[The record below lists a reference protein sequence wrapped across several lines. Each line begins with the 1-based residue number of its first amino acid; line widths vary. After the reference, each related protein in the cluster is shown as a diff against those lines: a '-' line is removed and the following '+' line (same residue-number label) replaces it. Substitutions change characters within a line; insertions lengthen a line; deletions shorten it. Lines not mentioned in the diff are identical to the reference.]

1 MRDGALRRVHGAA
14 RGPGDPLLR
23 DAGECGRRQDDHHHR
38 GDRRHPRR
46 QEGAGGVDRARCAAM
61 RLLPIRPDHVG
72 LRAAREQRASHR
84 RRHRR
89 RDGRQHL
96 SLRHLQTGP
105 RRNQAGGPGCS
116 DRWEGG
122 QTMTTVS
129 RREFVTVL
137 AAAGGGLLL
146 GYRVAGAQRA
156 APTGATSPDFVPNA
170 FIRIGPDGGITL
182 IMPQVE
188 MGQGT
193 YTSMPMLLAEEL
205 EVAPDQIRLEH
216 APPDDKRYAN
226 PFFGEQMTGASSS
239 VRAFYEPLRRA
250 GATARAMLV
259 AAAAA
264 SLNVDPASCRA
275 QKGVVTHTPTGR
287 TLTYG
292 VLAAAAAALPVPDK
306 VTLKEPKDFTLIGT
320 PAKRLDTPSKVNG
333 TAQYGI
339 DVRLPGMLIA
349 TVAAS
354 PVLGGKVAGVEE
366 RKAKAVRGGRR
377 SVRLDDGVA
386 VVADHMWAAK
396 QGLAALDIRWDDG
409 PNAKLSTPD
418 IVQGL
423 AKASESP
430 GVTARKDGDPESA
443 LAGAAKKVEAVYEA
457 PFLAHVTME
466 PMNCTVHVRKDSCEV
481 WTGSQVLSRARA
493 AAAEVTAFPLEKVV
507 VHNHLLGGG
516 FGRRL
521 EVDYVT
527 QAVRI
532 AKQVNAPVKVVWTR
546 EEDVQH
552 HVYRSDYYD
561 RLTAA
566 LDGRGTP
573 VAGIHRIVGPAIIA
587 RYLPQAFKAGKDI
600 DAVNGAVQLLY
611 DIPALQVEHVPHGE
625 PVLNTD
631 IVKAQIES
639 GVVYGISGALW
650 GEVTLKNGRVEQSNF
665 HNYRVLRMNEAPQ
678 IEVHLVR
685 NGEAPGGIGEP
696 GTAVTAAALNNAIY
710 AATGK
715 RLRKLP
721 LQSALALAAR

>member
-1 MRDGALRRVHGAA
+1 M
-14 RGPGDPLLR
+14 
-23 DAGECGRRQDDHHHR
+23 
-38 GDRRHPRR
+38 
-46 QEGAGGVDRARCAAM
+46 
-61 RLLPIRPDHVG
+61 I
-72 LRAAREQRASHR
+72 
-84 RRHRR
+84 
-89 RDGRQHL
+89 
-96 SLRHLQTGP
+96 
-105 RRNQAGGPGCS
+105 
-116 DRWEGG
+116 
-122 QTMTTVS
+122 TVS

-137 AAAGGGLLL
+137 ATAGGGLLL

-156 APTGATSPDFVPNA
+156 ALAATASPSPSFAPNA
-170 FIRIGPDGGITL
+170 FIRIAADGAVTL

-188 MGQGT
+188 MGQGV
-193 YTSMPMLLAEEL
+193 YTSMSMLLAEEL
-205 EVAPDQIRLEH
+205 EVAPGQIRLEH
-216 APPDDKRYAN
+216 APPDDKLYAH

-239 VRAFYEPLRRA
+239 VRGFYEPLRRA

-264 SLNVDPASCRA
+264 SWNVDPASCRA
-275 QKGVVTHTPTGR
+275 QKGMVTHTPSGR
-287 TLTYG
+287 SLAYG
-292 VLAAAAAALPVPDK
+292 VLAARAAALPVPDK
-306 VTLKEPKDFTLIGT
+306 VTLKESNNFTLIGT

-333 TAQYGI
+333 TAQFGI

-354 PVLGGKVAGVEE
+354 PVLGGKVVAVDDQ
-366 RKAKAVRGGRR
+366 KAKAVPGVRQI
-377 SVRLDDGVA
+377 VRLDDAVA
-386 VVADHMWAAK
+386 VLADHMWAAK

-409 PNAKLSTPD
+409 PNGKLSSPD
-418 IVQGL
+418 VVQGL

-443 LAGAAKKVEAVYEA
+443 FAGAAKKVEAVYEV
-457 PFLAHVTME
+457 PFLAHLTME
-466 PMNCTVHVRKDSCEV
+466 PMNCTVHVRKDNCEV

-493 AAAEVTAFPLEKVV
+493 TAAEVTGLPLEKVV

-532 AKQVNAPVKVVWTR
+532 AKQVDAPVKVVWTR

-552 HVYRSDYYD
+552 DVYRPYYYD
-561 RLTAA
+561 RLAA
-566 LDGRGTP
+566 GLDPGGRP
-573 VAGIHRIVGPAIIA
+573 VAWTHRIVGPAIIA
-587 RYLPQAFKAGKDI
+587 RYLPHFFKDGKDVDAI
-600 DAVNGAVQLLY
+600 DGAVQLLY
-611 DIPALQVEHVPHGE
+611 DIPAIQVEHVRHEE
-625 PVLNTD
+625 PLLNTGFWRGVGVTHNNFVIESFIDELASASPQDPVAFRRAMLGKSPRALTVLDLAAKEGRWGKPLPRGRGRGVALLYSGWGSYLAQVAEVEVTGSGDIRVHRIVCAVDCGQIVNPD

-639 GVVYGISGALW
+639 GVVYGISAALW

-665 HNYRVLRMNEAPQ
+665 HNYRVLRMNEAPP

-685 NGEAPGGIGEP
+685 NSEAPGGIGEP
-696 GTAVTAAALNNAIY
+696 GTAVTAAALSNGIY

-721 LQSALALAAR
+721 LQPGLTLLTR

>member
-1 MRDGALRRVHGAA
+1 
-14 RGPGDPLLR
+14 
-23 DAGECGRRQDDHHHR
+23 
-38 GDRRHPRR
+38 
-46 QEGAGGVDRARCAAM
+46 
-61 RLLPIRPDHVG
+61 
-72 LRAAREQRASHR
+72 
-84 RRHRR
+84 
-89 RDGRQHL
+89 
-96 SLRHLQTGP
+96 
-105 RRNQAGGPGCS
+105 
-116 DRWEGG
+116 
-122 QTMTTVS
+122 MTTVS

-146 GYRVAGAQRA
+146 GYRVEGGQRA
-156 APTGATSPDFVPNA
+156 ASTAATASTPGAISPGFAPNA

-205 EVAPDQIRLEH
+205 EVAPDQVRLEH

-259 AAAAA
+259 AAAAT
-264 SLNVDPASCRA
+264 SWNVDPASCRA

-292 VLAAAAAALPVPDK
+292 ALAAKAAALPVPDK
-306 VTLKEPKDFTLIGT
+306 VTLKDPKDFTLIGT

-354 PVLGGKVAGVEE
+354 PVLGGKVAGIDEQ
-366 RKAKAVRGGRR
+366 KAKAVPGVRQI
-377 SVRLDDGVA
+377 VRLDDAVA
-386 VVADHMWAAK
+386 VLADHMWAAK
-396 QGLAALDIRWDDG
+396 QGLAALAIRWDDG
-409 PNAKLSTPD
+409 PNAKLSTAD

-423 AKASESP
+423 AKASETA
-430 GVTARKDGDPESA
+430 GVTARKDGDPVSA
-443 LAGAAKKVEAVYEA
+443 LAGAAKKVEAVYES

-466 PMNCTVHVRKDSCEV
+466 PMNCTVHVRKDGCEV
-481 WTGSQVLSRARA
+481 WTGSQVLSRAQA
-493 AAAEVTAFPLEKVV
+493 AAAEVTGFPLEKVI

-532 AKQVNAPVKVVWTR
+532 AKQVDAPVKVVWTR

-552 HVYRSDYYD
+552 DVYRPYYYD
-561 RLTAA
+561 RMAA
-566 LDGRGTP
+566 GLDPRGTP
-573 VAGIHRIVGPAIIA
+573 VAWTHRIVGPAIVA
-587 RYLPQAFKAGKDI
+587 RYLPPFFKDGIDI
-600 DAVNGAVQLLY
+600 DAVDGAVQLLY
-611 DIPALQVEHVPHGE
+611 DIPAIQVEHVRHEE
-625 PVLNTD
+625 PVLNTGFWRGVGVTHNNFVIESFIDELAAASRQDPVAFRRALLGKSPRAVAVLDLAAKEAGWGKPVPRGRGRGVALLYNSWGTYLAQVAEIEVSGSSDVRIHRIVCAVDCGQVVNPD

-639 GVVYGISGALW
+639 GVVYGVSAALW
-650 GEVTLKNGRVEQSNF
+650 GEVTLKDGRVEQSNF
-665 HNYRVLRMNEAPQ
+665 HNYRVLRINETPPIA
-678 IEVHLVR
+678 VHLVR
-685 NGEAPGGIGEP
+685 NSEAPGGIGEP
-696 GTAVTAAALNNAIY
+696 GTAVTAAALGNAIY

-721 LQSALALAAR
+721 LQPGLASSTR

>member
-1 MRDGALRRVHGAA
+1 
-14 RGPGDPLLR
+14 
-23 DAGECGRRQDDHHHR
+23 
-38 GDRRHPRR
+38 
-46 QEGAGGVDRARCAAM
+46 
-61 RLLPIRPDHVG
+61 
-72 LRAAREQRASHR
+72 
-84 RRHRR
+84 
-89 RDGRQHL
+89 
-96 SLRHLQTGP
+96 
-105 RRNQAGGPGCS
+105 
-116 DRWEGG
+116 
-122 QTMTTVS
+122 MTPVS

-137 AAAGGGLLL
+137 AAAGGGLLV
-146 GYRVAGAQRA
+146 GYRVGEGRRVASTATIGSASA
-156 APTGATSPDFVPNA
+156 ATPPGFAPNA

-216 APPDDKRYAN
+216 APPDNRLYAN

-264 SLNVDPASCRA
+264 SWNVDPASCRA

-292 VLAAAAAALPVPDK
+292 VLAAKAAALPVPDK
-306 VTLKEPKDFTLIGT
+306 VTLKDPKDFTLIGT

-354 PVLGGKVAGVEE
+354 PVLGGKITGIDEQ
-366 RKAKAVRGGRR
+366 KAKAVPGVRQI
-377 SVRLDDGVA
+377 VRLDDAVA

-396 QGLAALDIRWDDG
+396 QGLAALAIRWDDG
-409 PNAKLSTPD
+409 PNAKLSTAD

-423 AKASESP
+423 AKASETA
-430 GVTARKDGDPESA
+430 GVTGRKDGDPVSA
-443 LAGAAKKVEAVYEA
+443 LAGAAKKVEAVYES

-466 PMNCTVHVRKDSCEV
+466 PMNCTVHVRKDGCEV
-481 WTGSQVLSRARA
+481 WTGSQVLSRAQA
-493 AAAEVTAFPLEKVV
+493 TAAEVTGFPLEKVV

-532 AKQVNAPVKVVWTR
+532 AKQVDAPVKVVWTR
-546 EEDVQH
+546 EEDIQH
-552 HVYRSDYYD
+552 DVYRPYYYD
-561 RLTAA
+561 RIAA
-566 LDGRGTP
+566 GLDPRGTP
-573 VAGIHRIVGPAIIA
+573 VAWTHRIVGPAIVA
-587 RYLPQAFKAGKDI
+587 RYLPPFFKDGLDV
-600 DAVNGAVQLLY
+600 DALDGAVQLLY
-611 DIPALQVEHVPHGE
+611 DIPAIQVEHVRHEE
-625 PVLNTD
+625 PVLNTGFWRGVGVTHNNFVIESFVDELAVASKQDPVAFRRALLGKSPRALAVLDLAAKEAGWGKPLPRGHGRGVALLYSGWGTYLAQVADVQITGSGDVRVRRIVCAVDCGRIVNPD
-631 IVKAQIES
+631 IVRAQIDS

-665 HNYRVLRMNEAPQ
+665 HNYRVLRMNETPP

-685 NGEAPGGIGEP
+685 NSEAPGGIGEP
-696 GTAVTAAALNNAIY
+696 GTAVTAPALGNAIF

-721 LQSALALAAR
+721 LQPGLALVAR

>member
-1 MRDGALRRVHGAA
+1 
-14 RGPGDPLLR
+14 
-23 DAGECGRRQDDHHHR
+23 
-38 GDRRHPRR
+38 
-46 QEGAGGVDRARCAAM
+46 
-61 RLLPIRPDHVG
+61 
-72 LRAAREQRASHR
+72 
-84 RRHRR
+84 
-89 RDGRQHL
+89 
-96 SLRHLQTGP
+96 
-105 RRNQAGGPGCS
+105 
-116 DRWEGG
+116 
-122 QTMTTVS
+122 MTTVS

-354 PVLGGKVAGVEE
+354 PVLGGKVAGVDEQ
-366 RKAKAVRGGRR
+366 KAKAVPGVRQI
-377 SVRLDDGVA
+377 VRLEDAVA
-386 VVADHMWAAK
+386 VLADHMWAAT
-396 QGLAALDIRWDDG
+396 QGLVALVIRWDDG
-409 PNAKLSTPD
+409 PNAKVSTAD

-423 AKASESP
+423 ARASQTA
-430 GVTARKDGDPESA
+430 GVTARRDGDLTSA
-443 LAGAAKKVEAVYEA
+443 LVGAAKKVEAVYES

-466 PMNCTVHVRKDSCEV
+466 PMNCTVHVRKDGCEV
-481 WTGSQVLSRARA
+481 WTGSQVLSRAQA
-493 AAAEVTAFPLEKVV
+493 AAAEVTGFPLEKVV

-532 AKQVNAPVKVVWTR
+532 AKQVDAPVKVVWTR

-552 HVYRSDYYD
+552 DVYRPYYYD
-561 RLTAA
+561 RIAA
-566 LDGRGTP
+566 GLDPRGTP
-573 VAGIHRIVGPAIIA
+573 VAWTHRIVGPAIIA
-587 RYLPQAFKAGKDI
+587 RYLPPAFKDGIDI
-600 DAVNGAVQLLY
+600 DAVDGAVQLLY
-611 DIPALQVEHVPHGE
+611 DIPAIQVEHVRHEE
-625 PVLNTD
+625 PVLNTGFWRGVGVTHNNFVIESFIDELAAASRQDPVAFRRALLGKSPRAMAVLDLATKEAGWGKPLPRGHGRGVALLYSGWGTYLAQVAEVEITGSGDVRVHRIVSAVDCGTIVNPD

-639 GVVYGISGALW
+639 GVVYGISAALW

-665 HNYRVLRMNEAPQ
+665 HNYRVLRMNETPP
-678 IEVHLVR
+678 IDVHLVR

-696 GTAVTAAALNNAIY
+696 GTAVTAPALANAIF

-721 LQSALALAAR
+721 LQSGLARGAVEHRP

>member
-1 MRDGALRRVHGAA
+1 
-14 RGPGDPLLR
+14 
-23 DAGECGRRQDDHHHR
+23 
-38 GDRRHPRR
+38 
-46 QEGAGGVDRARCAAM
+46 
-61 RLLPIRPDHVG
+61 
-72 LRAAREQRASHR
+72 
-84 RRHRR
+84 
-89 RDGRQHL
+89 
-96 SLRHLQTGP
+96 
-105 RRNQAGGPGCS
+105 
-116 DRWEGG
+116 
-122 QTMTTVS
+122 MTIVS

-137 AAAGGGLLL
+137 AAAGGGLLV
-146 GYRVAGAQRA
+146 GYRVGEGRRVGSTAAIGSASAA
-156 APTGATSPDFVPNA
+156 APTDFAPNG

-205 EVAPDQIRLEH
+205 EVAPGQIRLEH
-216 APPDDKRYAN
+216 APPDNQLYAN

-239 VRAFYEPLRRA
+239 VRAFDEPLRRA

-264 SLNVDPASCRA
+264 SWNVDPASCRA
-275 QKGVVTHTPTGR
+275 QNGVVIHTPSGR

-292 VLAAAAAALPVPDK
+292 VLAARAAALPVPDK
-306 VTLKEPKDFTLIGT
+306 VTLKDPQNFTLIGT

-354 PVLGGKVAGVEE
+354 PVVGGKVAGIDEQ
-366 RKAKAVRGGRR
+366 KAKAVPGVRQI
-377 SVRLDDGVA
+377 VRLDDAVA

-396 QGLAALDIRWDDG
+396 QGLAALAIRWDDG

-423 AKASESP
+423 AKASETA
-430 GVTARKDGDPESA
+430 GVTARKDGDPVTA
-443 LAGAAKKVEAVYEA
+443 LAGAAKKVEAVYES

-466 PMNCTVHVRKDSCEV
+466 PMNCTVHVRKDECEV
-481 WTGSQVLSRARA
+481 WTGSQVLSRAQA
-493 AAAEVTAFPLEKVV
+493 TAAEVTGLPLEKVV

-532 AKQVNAPVKVVWTR
+532 AKQVDAPVKVVWTR

-552 HVYRSDYYD
+552 DVYRPYYYD
-561 RLTAA
+561 RIAA
-566 LDGRGTP
+566 GLGPRGTP
-573 VAGIHRIVGPAIIA
+573 VAWTHRIVGPAIVA
-587 RYLPQAFKAGKDI
+587 RYLPPAFKDGIDI
-600 DAVNGAVQLLY
+600 DAVDGAVQLLY
-611 DIPALQVEHVPHGE
+611 DIPAIQVEHVRHEE
-625 PVLNTD
+625 PVLNTGFWRGVGVTHNNFVIESFVDELAAASRQDPVAFRRALLGKSPRALAVLDLAAKEAGWGKPLPRGHGRGVALLYSGWGTYLAQVAEVEVTGSRDVRVRRIVCAVDCGRIVNPD
-631 IVKAQIES
+631 IVSAQIQS
-639 GVVYGISGALW
+639 GVVYGISSALW

-665 HNYRVLRMNEAPQ
+665 HNYRVLRMNEAPP

-685 NGEAPGGIGEP
+685 NSEAPGGIGEP
-696 GTAVTAAALNNAIY
+696 GTAVTAPALGNAIY
-710 AATGK
+710 AATRK

-721 LQSALALAAR
+721 LQLGLAPVAR

>member
-1 MRDGALRRVHGAA
+1 
-14 RGPGDPLLR
+14 
-23 DAGECGRRQDDHHHR
+23 
-38 GDRRHPRR
+38 
-46 QEGAGGVDRARCAAM
+46 
-61 RLLPIRPDHVG
+61 
-72 LRAAREQRASHR
+72 
-84 RRHRR
+84 
-89 RDGRQHL
+89 
-96 SLRHLQTGP
+96 
-105 RRNQAGGPGCS
+105 
-116 DRWEGG
+116 
-122 QTMTTVS
+122 
-129 RREFVTVL
+129 
-137 AAAGGGLLL
+137 
-146 GYRVAGAQRA
+146 
-156 APTGATSPDFVPNA
+156 
-170 FIRIGPDGGITL
+170 
-182 IMPQVE
+182 

-354 PVLGGKVAGVEE
+354 PVLGGKVAGVDEQ
-366 RKAKAVRGGRR
+366 KAKAVPGVRQI
-377 SVRLDDGVA
+377 VRLEDAVA
-386 VVADHMWAAK
+386 VLADHMWAAK
-396 QGLAALDIRWDDG
+396 QGLVALVIRWDDG
-409 PNAKLSTPD
+409 PNAKVSTAD

-423 AKASESP
+423 ARASQTA
-430 GVTARKDGDPESA
+430 GVTARRDGDLTSA
-443 LAGAAKKVEAVYEA
+443 LVGAAKKVEAVYES

-466 PMNCTVHVRKDSCEV
+466 PMNCTVHVRKDGCEV
-481 WTGSQVLSRARA
+481 WTGSQVLSRAQA
-493 AAAEVTAFPLEKVV
+493 AAAEVTGFPLEKVV

-532 AKQVNAPVKVVWTR
+532 AKQVDAPVKVVWTR

-552 HVYRSDYYD
+552 DVYRPYYYD
-561 RLTAA
+561 RIAA
-566 LDGRGTP
+566 GLDPRGTP
-573 VAGIHRIVGPAIIA
+573 VAWTHRIVGPAIIA
-587 RYLPQAFKAGKDI
+587 RYLPPAFKDGIDI
-600 DAVNGAVQLLY
+600 DAVDGAVQLLY
-611 DIPALQVEHVPHGE
+611 DIPAIQVEHVRHEE
-625 PVLNTD
+625 PVLNTGFWRGVGVTHNNFVIESFIDELAAASRQDPVAFRRALLGKSPRAMAVLDLATKEAGWGKPLPRGHGRGVALLYSGWGTYLAQVAEVEITGSGDVRVHRIVSAVDCGTIVNPD

-639 GVVYGISGALW
+639 GVVYGISAALW

-665 HNYRVLRMNEAPQ
+665 HNYRVLRMNETPP
-678 IEVHLVR
+678 IDVHLVR

-696 GTAVTAAALNNAIY
+696 GTAVTAPALANAIF

-721 LQSALALAAR
+721 LQSGLARGAVEHRP

>member
-1 MRDGALRRVHGAA
+1 
-14 RGPGDPLLR
+14 
-23 DAGECGRRQDDHHHR
+23 
-38 GDRRHPRR
+38 
-46 QEGAGGVDRARCAAM
+46 
-61 RLLPIRPDHVG
+61 
-72 LRAAREQRASHR
+72 
-84 RRHRR
+84 
-89 RDGRQHL
+89 
-96 SLRHLQTGP
+96 
-105 RRNQAGGPGCS
+105 
-116 DRWEGG
+116 
-122 QTMTTVS
+122 MTTVS

-306 VTLKEPKDFTLIGT
+306 VTLKQPKDFTLIGT

-354 PVLGGKVAGVEE
+354 PVLGGKVAGVDEQ
-366 RKAKAVRGGRR
+366 KAKAVPGVRQI
-377 SVRLDDGVA
+377 VRLEDAVA
-386 VVADHMWAAK
+386 VLADHMWAAK
-396 QGLAALDIRWDDG
+396 QGLVALVIRWDDG
-409 PNAKLSTPD
+409 PNAKVSTAD

-423 AKASESP
+423 ARASQTA
-430 GVTARKDGDPESA
+430 GVTARRDGDLTSA
-443 LAGAAKKVEAVYEA
+443 LVGAAKKVEAVYES

-466 PMNCTVHVRKDSCEV
+466 PMNCTVHVRKDGCEV
-481 WTGSQVLSRARA
+481 WTGSQVLSRAQA
-493 AAAEVTAFPLEKVV
+493 AAAEVTGFPLEKVV

-532 AKQVNAPVKVVWTR
+532 AKQVDAPVKVVWTR

-552 HVYRSDYYD
+552 DVYRPYYYD
-561 RLTAA
+561 RIAA
-566 LDGRGTP
+566 GLDPRGTP
-573 VAGIHRIVGPAIIA
+573 VAWTHRIVGPAIIA
-587 RYLPQAFKAGKDI
+587 RYLPPAFKDGIDI
-600 DAVNGAVQLLY
+600 DAVDGAVQLLY
-611 DIPALQVEHVPHGE
+611 DIPAIQVEHVRHEE
-625 PVLNTD
+625 PVLNTGFWRGVGVTHNNFVIESFIDELAAASRQDPVAFRRALLGKSPRAMAVLDLATKEAGWGKPLPRGHGRGVALLYSGWGTYLAQVAEVEITGSGDVRVHRIVSAVDCGTIVNPD

-639 GVVYGISGALW
+639 GVAYGISAALW

-665 HNYRVLRMNEAPQ
+665 HNYRVLRMNETPP
-678 IEVHLVR
+678 IDVHLVR

-696 GTAVTAAALNNAIY
+696 GTAVTAPALANAIF

-721 LQSALALAAR
+721 LQSGLARGAVEHRP